1 VEMEEGA
8 VGVRCAPSSR
18 MCRAHCCLGRA
29 RRRLGCAHHCMGVRA
44 VVWGVRAVIW
54 DARHRLGRVRLGRR
68 GLALAFE
75 YLAGGG
81 ATHLRRRA
89 HSSTLCLPSILLPLV
104 CVHRRSI
111 GCTWR

>member
-1 VEMEEGA
+1 
-8 VGVRCAPSSR
+8 
-18 MCRAHCCLGRA
+18 
-29 RRRLGCAHHCMGVRA
+29 MGVRA

-81 ATHLRRRA
+81 ATHLRRRT